1 MSYKKGTH
9 TNKMGINQAGLHTL
23 PRQQRYGNLWNQID
37 FMVGEGVRG
46 DGKDGYNNK
55 TIGELVIGNHKVA
68 LTWTECSK
76 IVETIIMAKET
87 YKTGKALDM
96 V

>member
-1 MSYKKGTH
+1 MSYRDEKT
-9 TNKMGINQAGLHTL
+9 TNRTGIMQSGLHEH

-37 FMVGEGVRG
+37 FYVKEGVRG

-55 TIGELVIGNHKVA
+55 TIGELVIGNHRVE
-68 LTWTECSK
+68 LTWTECTK
-76 IVETIIMAKET
+76 IVETIITAKEAF
-87 YKTGKALDM
+87 KVGKSLDM